1 MAISGAGACREYR
14 KRAGRRRDRAS
25 VRCSFQIWGHHEI
38 PGIPPRRVGSTLELL
53 RHRADRSVGIQ
64 ASEWPSRLPAVGT
77 HRPFTHLT
85 SLQGWHCLLCCG
97 AGCRCAAPRMS
108 MRPNNNS
115 SRGTRGIDRTA
126 AETSSVRFPRN
137 SGSFS
142 ACSAAA
148 FLTMSGPTIS
158 TRPHRCMAEHSQAL
172 SCVRPRLRRD
182 HSYASGPV
190 TSSEAAYRTHP
201 AAKKKGLS
209 LLES

>member
-53 RHRADRSVGIQ
+53 QHRADRSVRVQ
-64 ASEWPSRLPAVGT
+64 TSQWPSRLPAVGT

-137 SGSFS
+137 SGSF
-142 ACSAAA
+142 
-148 FLTMSGPTIS
+148 P
-158 TRPHRCMAEHSQAL
+158 RD
-172 SCVRPRLRRD
+172 PRLLFCRSAESTHAARRTIA
-182 HSYASGPV
+182 HLAAPKQRRL
-190 TSSEAAYRTHP
+190 SSNA
-201 AAKKKGLS
+201 G
-209 LLES
+209 